1 MAGHEWRQA
10 VAMRVVSGDYWGLGN
25 CVGILESDAI
35 RSDPVPG
42 AHEALRRSLSAICEL
57 KLAVEA
63 RDIDAL
69 VEAHNVLASSRVRRW
84 GREQGEATEPD
95 GQNGESVS
103 SENARGNDAPDAEEK
118 LSMAD
123 CLRNAAS
130 WLEEESAG
138 ACLPT
143 DLRNIANRLSPIDD
157 ANEAVADYTD
167 EIAALEAAGYT
178 VSKP

>member
-1 MAGHEWRQA
+1 MQLEREDDLDMAGHEWRQA
-10 VAMRVVSGDYWGLGN
+10 VAKRVVSGDYWGLGN

-84 GREQGEATEPD
+84 DREQGEETK
-95 GQNGESVS
+95 GEV
-103 SENARGNDAPDAEEK
+103 
-118 LSMAD
+118 
-123 CLRNAAS
+123 
-130 WLEEESAG
+130 
-138 ACLPT
+138 
-143 DLRNIANRLSPIDD
+143 
-157 ANEAVADYTD
+157 VADYSA
-167 EIAALEAAGYT
+167 EIAAL
-178 VSKP
+178 